1 MKKKKSTY
9 NTRRSQRP
17 RTIGT
22 RAKAILLA
30 CLIGLVCCS
39 TLYCCGK
46 SSREER
52 NTHYETSRQPI
63 EDLMKVTVPDSIP
76 EIMVPLNGFT
86 VSFNPEKHL
95 ANYVVWELTEEKA
108 NGTVPRRSDFHPE
121 PNLEGCPTLADY
133 RRSGYD
139 RGHMAPAGDMKWDSL
154 AMYDSHSLANICPQ
168 DHSVNG
174 GRWNSLEMKCREW
187 AAADSV
193 IIIIC
198 GPVLTD
204 RMPIEIGETPVP
216 VPERFFKIV
225 LAPYAN
231 PPRAIAF
238 LVPNSPAPDGL
249 EDLVVTVD
257 QIEEITGLDF
267 FSALPD
273 DIEAQIEQTSNYRQW
288 KKHR

>member
-1 MKKKKSTY
+1 
-9 NTRRSQRP
+9 
-17 RTIGT
+17 
-22 RAKAILLA
+22 
-30 CLIGLVCCS
+30 
-39 TLYCCGK
+39 
-46 SSREER
+46 
-52 NTHYETSRQPI
+52 
-63 EDLMKVTVPDSIP
+63 MKVTIPDSVA

-86 VSFNPEKHL
+86 VSFNPRKHL
-95 ANYVVWELTEEKA
+95 ANYVIWELTDERTK
-108 NGTVPRRSDFHPE
+108 GTVPRRSEFHPE
-121 PNLEGCPTLADY
+121 PGLEGCPTLDDY

-154 AMYDSHSLANICPQ
+154 AMFDSHSLANICPQ

-174 GRWNSLEMKCREW
+174 GRWGSLEMKCREW

-193 IIIIC
+193 IIIVC

-204 RMPIEIGETPVP
+204 RMPVEIGETHVP

-225 LAPYAN
+225 LAPYSI

-238 LVPNSPAPDGL
+238 LVPNSPVPDGL
-249 EDLVVTVD
+249 EDLVVSVD
-257 QIEEITGLDF
+257 RIEEITGFDF

-273 DIEAQIEQTSNYRQW
+273 DIENHIEQTSNYRQW

>member
-1 MKKKKSTY
+1 MKNKKTTY
-9 NTRRSQRP
+9 SDRRSKRP
-17 RTIGT
+17 HTLGP
-22 RAKAILLA
+22 RAKAVAIVSVLGLL
-30 CLIGLVCCS
+30 CFG

-46 SSREER
+46 SAREER
-52 NTHYETSRQPI
+52 HAHFADAQISAE
-63 EDLMKVTVPDSIP
+63 ELMKVSEPDETP
-76 EIMVPLNGFT
+76 EIMVPLHGFT

-95 ANYVVWELTEEKA
+95 ANYVVWELTKEKA
-108 NGTVPRRSDFHPE
+108 NGTVPRNSDFHQE
-121 PNLEGCPTLADY
+121 PGLDGCPTLNDY

-139 RGHMAPAGDMKWDSL
+139 RGHMAPAGDMKWDEQ

-168 DHSVNG
+168 DHSVNS
-174 GRWNSLEMKCREW
+174 GRWGSLEMKCREW
-187 AAADSV
+187 AAADSA

-204 RMPIEIGETPVP
+204 RMPIEIGENKVP

-225 LAPYAN
+225 LAPYAI

-238 LVPNSPAPDGL
+238 IVPNSPVPDGI

-257 QIEEITGLDF
+257 QIEEITGFDF

-273 DIEAQIEQTSNYRQW
+273 DIETQIEQTSNYRQW